1 MNQQIFENTRF
12 SYSVIIPCYN
22 SEGSI
27 KKLLDLIINNSTET
41 EMFILNEIVCINDNS
56 KDNTLNILSQ
66 LQGSLNVLKLINN
79 SENLGQVKSTLKGIE
94 LSNSDFIITLDDDL
108 QHPPKEIHKLLKYC
122 QENQLDFVTGFWK
135 NDETFFRN
143 ISSIIANFLIN
154 LSVLGNL
161 NYRMTAFR
169 AINSDMKSK
178 ILKKFQKSEL
188 MDLRKVSNNFGTLLI
203 EHNPNPLNRSY
214 SNFFVRFKI
223 TLKYIILNN
232 FLVTLIFFV
241 FLFYI
246 LN

>member
-1 MNQQIFENTRF
+1 
-12 SYSVIIPCYN
+12 
-22 SEGSI
+22 
-27 KKLLDLIINNSTET
+27 
-41 EMFILNEIVCINDNS
+41 
-56 KDNTLNILSQ
+56 
-66 LQGSLNVLKLINN
+66 
-79 SENLGQVKSTLKGIE
+79 
-94 LSNSDFIITLDDDL
+94 
-108 QHPPKEIHKLLKYC
+108 
-122 QENQLDFVTGFWK
+122 
-135 NDETFFRN
+135 
-143 ISSIIANFLIN
+143 
-154 LSVLGNL
+154 
-161 NYRMTAFR
+161 MTAFR